1 MIITRARTMV
11 AGALLLAVVAA
22 GCTREVAGM
31 ATGQPKV
38 TGTTSAC
45 NFVSAP
51 LMPIPSRADDEP
63 QVLIPVPSGWERDSE
78 HESEDRRFAM
88 RNGSARSGRI
98 AVASA
103 RLRTLV
109 GHHEPAKEFED
120 VRLKAEKDSY
130 TRDVTAA
137 GADVCGYPA
146 QIFRYTRLPMWDL
159 PMRPETLLMVVV
171 PATGKTHEVALNIT
185 TSHADDPEFRR
196 GIDTILSGIQVL
208 TPSG

>member
-1 MIITRARTMV
+1 MTITRARTMV
-11 AGALLLAVVAA
+11 ALLLTVLAV
-22 GCTREVAGM
+22 GCTRDVAGL
-31 ATGQPKV
+31 ATGQPRI
-38 TGTTSAC
+38 TGTTGAC

-51 LMPIPSRADDEP
+51 MMPLPSRADDEP
-63 QVLIPVPSGWERDSE
+63 QVLIPMPSGWERDSE

-88 RNGSARSGRI
+88 RNGSAQAGRI

-109 GHHEPAKEFED
+109 GHHDPAKEFEN
-120 VRLKAEKDSY
+120 VRVKAEKDSY
-130 TRDVTAA
+130 TRDVTAT

-146 QIFRYTRLPMWDL
+146 QIFRYTRLPMWEL

-196 GIDTILSGIQVL
+196 GIDTILSGFQVL
-208 TPSG
+208 APTA

>member
-1 MIITRARTMV
+1 MTITRARTMV
-11 AGALLLAVVAA
+11 ALLLTVLAV
-22 GCTREVAGM
+22 GCTRDVAGL
-31 ATGQPKV
+31 ATGQPRI

-51 LMPIPSRADDEP
+51 MMPVPSRADDEP
-63 QVLIPVPSGWERDSE
+63 HVLIPMPSGWERDSE

-88 RNGSARSGRI
+88 RNGSAQAGRI

-109 GHHEPAKEFED
+109 GHHEPAKEFEN
-120 VRLKAEKDSY
+120 VRVKAEKDSH
-130 TRDVTAA
+130 TRDVTAT

-146 QIFRYTRLPMWDL
+146 QIFRYTRLPMWEL

-196 GIDTILSGIQVL
+196 GIDTILSGLQVL
-208 TPSG
+208 APTG

>member
-1 MIITRARTMV
+1 MTMTRARTMV
-11 AGALLLAVVAA
+11 ALLLTVLAV
-22 GCTREVAGM
+22 GCTRDVAGL
-31 ATGQPKV
+31 ATGQPRI

-45 NFVSAP
+45 NFVSASLTP
-51 LMPIPSRADDEP
+51 VPSRADDEP

-78 HESEDRRFAM
+78 HESERDRFAM

-98 AVASA
+98 AVASVM
-103 RLRTLV
+103 LRTLV

-120 VRLKAEKDSY
+120 VRLKAEKDTY
-130 TRDVTAA
+130 NRDVTAA

-159 PMRPETLLMVVV
+159 PMRPEILLMVLV
-171 PATGKTHEVALNIT
+171 PAAGKTHEVALNIT

-196 GIDTILSGIQVL
+196 GIDTIMSGFQVL
-208 TPSG
+208 APAG